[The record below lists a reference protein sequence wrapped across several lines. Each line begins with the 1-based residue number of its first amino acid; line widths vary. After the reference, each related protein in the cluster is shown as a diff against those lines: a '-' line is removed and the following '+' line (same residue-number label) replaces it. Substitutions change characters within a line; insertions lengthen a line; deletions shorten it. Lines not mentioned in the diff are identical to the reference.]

1 MLVGKRGAALLL
13 PAGSENPVSPSVFLS
28 IGGSEGSSL
37 VLGGVGVSGTGRPD
51 GWPGRRVKISD
62 LLPPEFVS
70 SALCL

>member
-51 GWPGRRVKISD
+51 GWPGRR
-62 LLPPEFVS
+62 
-70 SALCL
+70 